1 MSQALLHKKTSINQ
15 SYRQLLIF
23 LLLCLFYSA
32 PVIGQDKIHKIDY
45 AKKHHGTVKI
55 EYIVVDNNN
64 RDINFLA
71 NLGGTIDLNK
81 YPNASFIHVKFSKLQ
96 LGLKSNYKDSKQKEH
111 NAAYSLEISESSFT
125 KELSGIQITDSRK
138 RRVNASKNDNYQTE
152 SIIAYAID
160 NKTLT
165 RHTGKIGIPYNVVGK
180 SGTVNGFS
188 ERAGMTSHAYTI
200 IPNQELIN
208 GNENSK
214 RAKALFL
221 EIENGTKGELH
232 KKQCEKYI
240 AEYAGINDE
249 HRVKVNKIYKDFYD
263 LAPTPVDPEQV
274 HQLALLKAK
283 QSKNFDEIVRL
294 CKTYTNDEDNL
305 IHQNSFIDCLKLLV
319 DNTNGDEQKG
329 FIERWEGLTGRDW
342 DPKVPP
348 PPPPLP
354 DLTSNTRENSKP
366 KDIDKDGVIDS
377 NDNCQDNPNP
387 DQADEDGDGIGDV
400 CDNCPNK
407 PNEDQADKDE
417 DGIGDLCEKSG
428 VPPPPPDEVPSAQIA
443 ETWSGISISHAQG
456 IRPYQVRICKSED
469 GEYSYIDE
477 FSDSNHFIRFDES
490 LSSYPGL
497 QWIRVS
503 DKEGR
508 EMAKKQ
514 VEIRSYADFTWIY
527 IGVAGLLSGFGF
539 FVYKKYFEI

>member
-1 MSQALLHKKTSINQ
+1 MSQALLNKETCINQ
-15 SYRQLLIF
+15 SYKQLLVF

-55 EYIVVDNNN
+55 EYIVVDNNK

-111 NAAYSLEISESSFT
+111 NAAYSLEIPESSFT

-160 NKTLT
+160 NRTLT

-208 GNENSK
+208 GNENRQRAQGLFADIKGGSK
-214 RAKALFL
+214 SDLHKNQCLEYTKTYAGVNAEHTAKVKEIYDRLYGSDPGNGGGGESRVNL
-221 EIENGTKGELH
+221 EEVQWRDLRNATENDNVEDVIRLSKSYAESFSNNEEFYNNENRYIHCLELLGESTKGE
-232 KKQCEKYI
+232 
-240 AEYAGINDE
+240 
-249 HRVKVNKIYKDFYD
+249 
-263 LAPTPVDPEQV
+263 
-274 HQLALLKAK
+274 
-283 QSKNFDEIVRL
+283 
-294 CKTYTNDEDNL
+294 
-305 IHQNSFIDCLKLLV
+305 
-319 DNTNGDEQKG
+319 EQKG
-329 FIERWEGLTGRDW
+329 FIGRWERRTGAKW
-342 DPKVPP
+342 KKSEPEPEPEPNPDPSLGKAP
-348 PPPPLP
+348 
-354 DLTSNTRENSKP
+354 KP
-366 KDIDKDGVIDS
+366 SDKDKDGIIDS
-377 NDNCQDNPNP
+377 
-387 DQADEDGDGIGDV
+387 E
-400 CDNCPNK
+400 DNCPFVFN
-407 PNEDQADKDE
+407 PEQTDKDE
-417 DGIGDLCEKSG
+417 DGIGDDCEKG
-428 VPPPPPDEVPSAQIA
+428 KGNTPGLTEEPSAQIA
-443 ETWSGISISHAQG
+443 ETWSGISISHAKG
-456 IRPYQVRICKSED
+456 VRPYQVRICKSED

-514 VEIRSYADFTWIY
+514 VEIRSYADLTWIY